1 MGKILEFFSGKKT
14 YMAASVGLI
23 HQGFKM
29 TGLDVPEES
38 VSVTID
44 VLSLIFTMIFR
55 AIAKV

>member
-1 MGKILEFFSGKKT
+1 MNKILEFFSGKKT

-23 HQGFKM
+23 HQGFKIA
-29 TGLDVPEES
+29 GLDVPEES

-55 AIAKV
+55 AVAKI